1 MVGAV
6 LAIVF
11 MVLLFCRLRLLPQEN
26 GATEPLRVSIVVPAR
41 NEEGN
46 LSRLLPSI
54 NGQRFAPHE
63 VIVVDDQSTDG
74 TRQVA
79 EGLGARVI
87 TGQALPDGWYGKPW
101 ACHQGAGASSGDWL
115 LFLDA
120 DLELEPDALERLVR
134 LAHEKPEAVVSVCP
148 WHRIEKPYEELSVF
162 FNLLML
168 GGIGAFTWRGD
179 EAKGIGLF
187 GQLMMLSKATYRQLG
202 GHEAVKKTVLENFH
216 LSKRCED
223 LGVPRR
229 CFGGKGGVS
238 MRMFPGGFK
247 ELVDSWAKGFSS
259 GAGLTPAMALLL
271 SSVWLTGLMMLT
283 VCVFLMMFGHG
294 VLAVSFSYLA
304 VAVPMIWL
312 FRQAGGFSPLNA
324 LLFPLSLL
332 FYQGLFAVAVMKKR
346 RKTPTQW
353 KGRDVD

>member
-1 MVGAV
+1 M
-6 LAIVF
+6 F
-11 MVLLFCRLRLLPQEN
+11 LLYCRLRRLPQAE
-26 GATEPLRVSIVVPAR
+26 GEAGVIKVSVVIPAR

-46 LSRLLPSI
+46 LARLLPSL
-54 NGQRFAPHE
+54 NKQWLAPHE

-74 TRQVA
+74 THQVA
-79 EGLGARVI
+79 EELGARVMS
-87 TGQALPDGWYGKPW
+87 GQALPDGWYGKPW

-134 LAHEKPEAVVSVCP
+134 LAHEAPEAVVSVCP

-168 GGIGAFTWRGD
+168 GGIGAFTWQGD
-179 EAKGIGLF
+179 GAKGIGLF
-187 GQLMMLSKATYRQLG
+187 GQLMMLSKANYQRIG
-202 GHEAVKKTVLENFH
+202 GHEAVKTTVLENFH

-229 CFGGKGGVS
+229 CFGGKGVVS

-259 GAGLTPAMALLL
+259 GAGLTSAMALLL
-271 SSVWLTGLMMLT
+271 SSVWLTGLMMLS
-283 VCVFLMMFGHG
+283 VCVFLMMFGQG
-294 VLAVSFSYLA
+294 GLAVSLAYLA
-304 VAVPMIWL
+304 VAVPMVWL

-324 LLFPLSLL
+324 LLFPLSLF

-346 RKTPTQW
+346 SKVPTQW
-353 KGRDVD
+353 KGRNVD